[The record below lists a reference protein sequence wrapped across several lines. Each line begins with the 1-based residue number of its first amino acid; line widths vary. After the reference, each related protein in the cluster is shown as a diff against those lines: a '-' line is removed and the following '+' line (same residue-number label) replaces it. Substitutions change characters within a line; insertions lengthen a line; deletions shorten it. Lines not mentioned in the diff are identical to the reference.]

1 MGSMCQRGK
10 DRRGLDVW
18 ELRVSLG
25 HDAKSDKYPSLTERF
40 HGPKTNATRRPDENG
55 AVEMGCE
62 VLPRMRRRGFAGE
75 SGGGGVKRWTLVRSP
90 NRPSRLG

>member
-1 MGSMCQRGK
+1 MMTG
-10 DRRGLDVW
+10 
-18 ELRVSLG
+18 
-25 HDAKSDKYPSLTERF
+25 
-40 HGPKTNATRRPDENG
+40 RRPDENG

-75 SGGGGVKRWTLVRSP
+75 SGGGGRVERWIVKRSL